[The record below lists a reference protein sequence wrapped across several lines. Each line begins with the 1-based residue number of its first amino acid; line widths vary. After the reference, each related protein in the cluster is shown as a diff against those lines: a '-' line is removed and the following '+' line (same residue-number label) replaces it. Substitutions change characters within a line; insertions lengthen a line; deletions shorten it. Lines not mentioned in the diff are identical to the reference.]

1 MSYKSQAKLE
11 ADSALR
17 LRVSACAATLG
28 ISNPAAWAME
38 HAWPL
43 SAEPGWDDAY
53 ASALAADDPDP
64 GGNETVITD
73 GMILAAVEAI
83 VAAKEPVSPAE

>member
-38 HAWPL
+38 HSCPL
-43 SAEPGWDDAY
+43 SAEPGWDAAY

-73 GMILAAVEAI
+73 GMILAAVTAI
-83 VAAKEPVSPAE
+83 RDNESPAE